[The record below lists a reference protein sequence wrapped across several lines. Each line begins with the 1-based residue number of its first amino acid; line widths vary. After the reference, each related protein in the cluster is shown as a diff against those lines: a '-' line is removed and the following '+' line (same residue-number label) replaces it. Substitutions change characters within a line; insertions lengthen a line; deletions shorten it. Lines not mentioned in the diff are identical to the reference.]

1 MLDAMSIKKA
11 IQYDNSTGLST
22 GFVNLGD
29 NTEHDDEAT
38 EVLVFM
44 IVGLRGHWK
53 APVAYF
59 FTHTLQAST
68 QQQLVLH
75 TISSLRE
82 IDMQVCALTMDGH
95 ATNVAM
101 CSLLGC
107 QLDPAKHLKTYF
119 YVEGCPEPVYVFMDA
134 CHMIKLVRNML
145 QACKVIKTPSGEVRW
160 KFIELLH
167 QQQQDLGL
175 RIANRL
181 SQRHV
186 DFQKQKMKVNLAVQT
201 ISDSVAKALQFM
213 LQMDVPQFAGC
224 EGTIEFI
231 KVCIVPFHISIV
243 V

>member
-29 NTEHDDEAT
+29 NIEHGEEAT

-75 TISSLRE
+75 TISRLRE
-82 IDMQVCALTMDGH
+82 IGVQVCALTMDGH
-95 ATNVAM
+95 AMNVAM

-107 QLDPAKHLKTYF
+107 QLDPAKHMKTYF
-119 YVEGCPEPVYVFMDA
+119 YVEGCSEPIYVFMDA
-134 CHMIKLVRNML
+134 CHMIKLVRNMV
-145 QACKVIKTPSGEVRW
+145 QACRVIKAPSGEVRW
-160 KFIELLH
+160 RFIELLH

-175 RIANRL
+175 RTANR

-201 ISDSVAKALQFM
+201 ISDSVAKALQFL
-213 LQMDVPQFAGC
+213 LQMDLAQTNQCKTAQKHVSN
-224 EGTIEFI
+224 
-231 KVCIVPFHISIV
+231 SI
-243 V
+243 